1 MSCLQGYIH
10 TSYNALVRV
19 FGAPMRDGDKSSVEW
34 NIDGTDVWIYDYKCF
49 CPQNDTVFEFHIGGN
64 DKGDVHLV
72 IDRLREAGE
81 QVR

>member
-34 NIDGTDVWIYDYKCF
+34 CVDGKDVYIYDYKSF
-49 CPQNDTVFEFHIGGN
+49 CPQNDTVFEFHVGGN
-64 DKGDVHLV
+64 DIRDVRAV
-72 IDRLREAGE
+72 ITALRAAGE